1 MHGALA
7 LLKAVET
14 QCVRT
19 LEEASAELDEHTGN
33 VETEGVAVR
42 ELEAYTVGNRVSRFA
57 AAVEALLKR

>member
-1 MHGALA
+1 M
-7 LLKAVET
+7 
-14 QCVRT
+14 RT